1 MAVPA
6 RPVEGAPVDTVW
18 GGVVHDTAV
27 AMDIQSGTLQQTL
40 ASGQAEIGQAVTF
53 ARPFASPPVVVLGTQ
68 SAGGVNGRIV
78 FGRQSAITATGF
90 TLWLQATGGA
100 AGAVTQTTSWLA
112 YGPRA

>member
-6 RPVEGAPVDTVW
+6 RPVSGAVVEAAW
-18 GGVVHDTAV
+18 GQVAHDAAV
-27 AMDIQSGTLQQTL
+27 AMDIQFGTVQQTL

-53 ARPFASPPVVVLGTQ
+53 PRPFASPPAVVLGTQ

-90 TLWLQATGGA
+90 TIWLQATGGA
-100 AGAVTQTTSWLA
+100 AGAVTQTTSWIA

>member
-6 RPVEGAPVDTVW
+6 RPVAGALLDSAW
-18 GGVVHDTAV
+18 GGLVHDAV
-27 AMDIQSGTLQQTL
+27 VAFDIQSGTLQQTL

-53 ARPFASPPVVVLGTQ
+53 ARPFGAAPSVVLGTQ

-78 FGRQSAITATGF
+78 FGRQSAITVNGF
-90 TLWLQATGGA
+90 TCWLQATGGA